1 METAMAHLTK
11 VTLTFDPVI
20 PVSIGFLCYPGWMC
34 EPSLREVDQE
44 VLELLIGNGFDTFDF

>member
-1 METAMAHLTK
+1 MAHLTK

-34 EPSLREVDQE
+34 EASLREVDQE